1 MRNKILV
8 TDNDITLTILRVIL
22 GIVLLGHGLQ
32 KAFGLFGG
40 FGWTNTIHYFTG
52 TAGIPAWLGGIV
64 IIIETLGA
72 VLLILGF
79 AGRLNALLMI
89 AVIIGAFFVD
99 HISNGFFMN
108 WLGNQKG
115 EGYEFDILFI
125 AMAVVLTIKGSGKFS
140 VDRLLSKQ

>member
-1 MRNKILV
+1 MRKKILV

-52 TAGIPAWLGGIV
+52 TAGIPAWLGGFV

-72 VLLILGF
+72 GLLILGF

-115 EGYEFDILFI
+115 EGYEFDLLFI

-140 VDRLLSKQ
+140 VDRLLSNQ